1 MVVLIIVTLQIW
13 SSMERGC
20 LDMWVDG
27 NPVRVDG
34 TTNTVDEKLAFEEL
48 DLSVA
53 SYYDGIE

>member
-1 MVVLIIVTLQIW
+1 
-13 SSMERGC
+13 
-20 LDMWVDG
+20 MWVDG

-53 SYYDGIE
+53 SYYDGIEVIIDTYSGRSH